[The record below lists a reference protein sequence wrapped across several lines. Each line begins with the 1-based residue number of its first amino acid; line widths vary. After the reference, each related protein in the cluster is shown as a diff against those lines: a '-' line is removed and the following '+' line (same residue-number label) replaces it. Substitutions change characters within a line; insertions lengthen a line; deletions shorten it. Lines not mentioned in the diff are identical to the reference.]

1 MIGLGFLG
9 FLCGGENG
17 LFFKEHFVFVFVFS
31 ASKHCMEEIRLFLW
45 IFL

>member
-9 FLCGGENG
+9 FLCGREKD
-17 LFFKEHFVFVFVFS
+17 LFLKELFLFLFVFS
-31 ASKHCMEEIRLFLW
+31 ASKHCMEEMRLFLW

>member
-9 FLCGGENG
+9 FLFGGEKG
-17 LFFKEHFVFVFVFS
+17 LFLKELFLFLFVFS
-31 ASKHCMEEIRLFLW
+31 ASKHCMEEIRLFLR